1 MSIQK
6 AGALRKS
13 LTNAERLLWRHLR
26 NRQLEGFKIRR
37 QHPIGPYIVDF
48 ICLDKKL
55 IIELDGGQ
63 HADRIDYDGRRTQ
76 YFETMGYRVIKFWNN
91 EILRQT
97 DSVLTAIL
105 KEITLLLTPTL
116 SPSGRGSIK
125 QDWYITFRY

>member
-63 HADRIDYDGRRTQ
+63 HADRIAYDEKRTQ
-76 YFETMGYRVIKFWNN
+76 YFETMGYRVIRFWNN

-105 KEITLLLTPTL
+105 KEITLPLAPTL

-125 QDWYITFRY
+125 QD